1 MRLLLVVALLVSAPL
16 IALAADPPGGP
27 GWYQA
32 IDGFNVSITGRGT
45 LFIAPDTP
53 GQLIGVTGDGM
64 LTIRFERGIALWL
77 GREIVN
83 DALLTINVP
92 PSSVR
97 AFVKQ
102 PFSRLQDNPVANN
115 GGAGPGVLGG
125 FPGTTTGAGVGGRS
139 AVGVERETTVVVDD
153 TVKVVQR
160 QTPPAAPIP
169 DGRGGGSQILPPS
182 GSVGG
187 GGGGGAT
194 RVIAREDHEAWLLK
208 VLRLWGEDGARCE
221 TKSYGPGWISIC
233 EPRAA

>member
-16 IALAADPPGGP
+16 IVLAADPPGGP

-32 IDGFNVSITGRGT
+32 IDGFNVSVPSRGT
-45 LFIAPDTP
+45 LYIAPDTP
-53 GQLIGVTGDGM
+53 GQLIGVTSDGM

-102 PFSRLQDNPVANN
+102 PFSRLQDNPIASN

-125 FPGTTTGAGVGGRS
+125 FPGTTGAGVGGRS
-139 AVGVERETTVVVDD
+139 SVGVERETTVVLDD
-153 TVKVVQR
+153 KVNVVQR
-160 QTPPAAPIP
+160 QTPAAPPTP
-169 DGRGGGSQILPPS
+169 DARGGGSQVLPPS
-182 GSVGG
+182 GSGG
-187 GGGGGAT
+187 GGGAGGAT

>member
-32 IDGFNVSITGRGT
+32 IDGFNVSVAQGT
-45 LFIAPDTP
+45 LLIAPDTP
-53 GQLIGVTGDGM
+53 GLLIGVTPAGL

-83 DALLTINVP
+83 DPVLTISVP
-92 PSSVR
+92 SSSVR

-102 PFSRLQDNPVANN
+102 PFSRLQDNPIASN

-125 FPGTTTGAGVGGRS
+125 FPGVTGAGVGGRS
-139 AVGVERETTVVVDD
+139 AVGVERETTVVLDD
-153 TVKVVQR
+153 KVNVVQR
-160 QTPPAAPIP
+160 QAPAAPP
-169 DGRGGGSQILPPS
+169 TPAGRGGDSQVLPPS
-182 GSVGG
+182 GSSGG

-194 RVIAREDHEAWLLK
+194 RVIAREDHEAWLMK
-208 VLRLWGEDGARCE
+208 VLRLWGDDGARCE
-221 TKSYGPGWISIC
+221 TKSYGPGWVSIC
-233 EPRAA
+233 ERRAA

>member
-1 MRLLLVVALLVSAPL
+1 MRLLVVVALLVSAPL

-32 IDGFNVSITGRGT
+32 IDGFNVSVAQGT

-53 GQLIGVTGDGM
+53 GFLVGVTPGGL
-64 LTIRFERGIALWL
+64 LTIRFERGIALWI

-83 DALLTINVP
+83 EPVLTISVP

-102 PFSRLQDNPVANN
+102 PFSRLQDNPIASN
-115 GGAGPGVLGG
+115 GGGGPGVLGS
-125 FPGTTTGAGVGGRS
+125 FPGVTGAGVGGRS
-139 AVGVERETTVVVDD
+139 SVGVERETTVVVDD
-153 TVKVVQR
+153 KVNVVQR
-160 QTPPAAPIP
+160 QTAAAPPAP
-169 DGRGGGSQILPPS
+169 DGRGGGSQSLPPS
-182 GSVGG
+182 SS
-187 GGGGGAT
+187 GGGGGAGGAT
-194 RVIAREDHEAWLLK
+194 RMIAREDHDAWLLK

-221 TKSYGPGWISIC
+221 TKSYGPGWVSIC